1 MTVKIQYTILLAA
14 ALMMAGCNNQRDN
27 MESDVA
33 VPVSVEEIK
42 RGSIEEYVTTTGTVY
57 AVKEVDLTAETSGR
71 YRRMINPATKAAY
84 KLGDRVAAGA
94 VIVTLVDEEYENGI
108 KIKSQKLNLD
118 ISEREYEKQQSL
130 YDKGGVTLRELKD
143 AEVSYVNAKY
153 AYDNALIQLNK
164 LKVQA
169 PFDGIIVDLPYYTPD
184 TKVAQNVSIAKLMN
198 YKEMYLE
205 VNMPG
210 KEMGLIQPDQSV
222 RVMNYTI
229 PDDTLHGAITEV
241 SPAIDADTRTFKAA
255 IVITNPDLLLRPGM
269 FVKAELVVAK
279 NDSALVIPKDVIIQR
294 RSSKRV
300 FVVQNGAAMERRI
313 TTGLE
318 NPDFV
323 EVLTGL
329 EENDRLVVDGFET
342 LRNRSKVKI
351 IR

>member
-1 MTVKIQYTILLAA
+1 
-14 ALMMAGCNNQRDN
+14 

-57 AVKEVDLTAETSGR
+57 AIKEADLTAETSGR
-71 YRRMINPATKAAY
+71 YRRMLNPATNAPY
-84 KLGDRVAAGA
+84 KLGDRVAEGN
-94 VIVTLVDEEYENGI
+94 VIVTLVDEEYENSI
-108 KIKSQKLNLD
+108 KIKAQKLNLD
-118 ISEREYEKQQSL
+118 ISQREYEKQQSL

-143 AEVSYVNAKY
+143 AEVSYINAKY

-169 PFDGIIVDLPYYTPD
+169 PFDGIIVALPYYTPD
-184 TKVAQNVSIAKLMN
+184 TKVAQGASIAKLMN
-198 YKEMYLE
+198 FQEMYLE

-210 KEMGLIQPDQSV
+210 KEMGIIKPGQPV

-229 PDDTLHGAITEV
+229 PDDTLYGSISEV
-241 SPAIDADTRTFKAA
+241 SPAIDADTRTFKSA
-255 IVITNPDLLLRPGM
+255 IVIDNPDLLLRPGM

-279 NDSALVIPKDVIIQR
+279 NDSALVIPKDVIIAR
-294 RSSKRV
+294 RSGKQV
-300 FVVQNGAAMERRI
+300 FIVQNGAAMERRI

-318 NPDFV
+318 NPDYV

-329 EENDRLVVDGFET
+329 EVNDRLVVDGFET